1 MKTNK
6 TNNTPKRPAKYKMS
20 TAERPRTEHKKELA
34 KRRDYLLKES
44 IVMLAADLY
53 QDIYNSDDCDGFTDA
68 CETIIHLAQKFERKL
83 DWEKN
88 GDNLDYIEELE
99 KFEREVSTILN
110 LPEQSD
116 NERH

>member
-6 TNNTPKRPAKYKMS
+6 TNSTPKRPTKYKMY

-53 QDIYNSDDCDGFTDA
+53 QDIYNSDNCDGWSET
-68 CETIIHLAQKFERKL
+68 CETIINLAQKFERKL
-83 DWEKN
+83 KWEKN

-99 KFEREVSTILN
+99 KFERKVRADLN
-110 LPEQSD
+110 LPATST
-116 NERH
+116 